1 MDSDE
6 YRRLYAT
13 CLTMAKQSDLPDVRA
28 RWLTL
33 AKGCDDAFW
42 NSNARDGR
50 SKPMARRLK
59 MRAAVNLSAA

>member
-13 CLTMAKQSDLPDVRA
+13 CLTMANQSNLPDVRA

-33 AKGCDDAFW
+33 AKDCDDAFW
-42 NSNARDGR
+42 SSNARDGR
-50 SKPMARRLK
+50 SKPITTRLK